1 MNKAYSEYSDRE
13 IIEKVLAGETREY
26 RALVEKYKQFVFAIT
41 VKILNNE
48 EEAEEAAQDA
58 FIKGF
63 QALRNFSQRSKF
75 TTWLYRI
82 AFNTAI
88 SYKRKHRI
96 EVSGIEEV
104 TYKLGS
110 GYDTSQGL
118 NREDQVKFIEIGLK
132 RLPQIDAVI
141 LTLFYLKEFTLDEI
155 SKITELKTNAIKVK
169 LFRARKKLADELKSQ
184 LSTEAVSLI

>member
-1 MNKAYSEYSDRE
+1 MNKAYSENSDQE
-13 IIEKVLAGETREY
+13 IIRKILAGETREY

-63 QALRNFSQRSKF
+63 QALRDFSGKSKF

-96 EVSGIEEV
+96 EVSG
-104 TYKLGS
+104 
-110 GYDTSQGL
+110 
-118 NREDQVKFIEIGLK
+118 
-132 RLPQIDAVI
+132 
-141 LTLFYLKEFTLDEI
+141 FTI
-155 SKITELKTNAIKVK
+155 
-169 LFRARKKLADELKSQ
+169 
-184 LSTEAVSLI
+184 

>member
-1 MNKAYSEYSDRE
+1 VNKAYSEYSDQE
-13 IIEKVLAGETREY
+13 IIQKVLAGETRDY

-48 EEAEEAAQDA
+48 QEAEEAAQDT

-63 QALRNFSQRSKF
+63 QALRNFSGKSKF

-96 EVSGIEEV
+96 EVSGLEEV

-110 GYDTSQGL
+110 GYDTSRGL
-118 NREDQVKFIEIGLK
+118 KRKDQIKFIEIGLK

-184 LSTEAVSLI
+184 LSTEAESLI

>member
-1 MNKAYSEYSDRE
+1 MNKAYSEYSDQE
-13 IIEKVLAGETREY
+13 IIRKILAGETREY

-63 QALRNFSQRSKF
+63 QALRDFSGKSKF

-96 EVSGIEEV
+96 EVSGLEDV
-104 TYKLGS
+104 TYKSGS
-110 GYDTSQGL
+110 GYDTSRGL
-118 NREDQVKFIEIGLK
+118 NREDQIRFIEIGLK
-132 RLPQIDAVI
+132 RLPKIDAVI
-141 LTLFYLKEFTLDEI
+141 LTLFYLKELTLEEI
-155 SKITELKTNAIKVK
+155 SKITDLKTNAIKVK
-169 LFRARKKLADELKSQ
+169 LFRARKKLADELKGE